1 MTQSQLLQLAVE
13 TLERLGIE
21 YALVGSLASSTL
33 GEARFTNDIDIVV
46 RLDVFDAACLC
57 DQFSGDEF
65 YAWKPTAIEETERGG
80 QFNVLHPATSNK
92 IDFILADDS
101 PWSRRQLERRVRRQ
115 VLEAGPC
122 YVASAED
129 IILGK
134 LLYYQDGGSEKH
146 LRDITGIL
154 LRSSE
159 QIDPAYLRDSAREIG
174 VTEELDS
181 ILQKLGME

>member
-46 RLDVFDAACLC
+46 RLDVFDAALLC
-57 DQFSGDEF
+57 DQFAGEEF

-92 IDFILADDS
+92 IDFIVADNS
-101 PWSRRQLERRVRRQ
+101 PWS
-115 VLEAGPC
+115 
-122 YVASAED
+122 
-129 IILGK
+129 
-134 LLYYQDGGSEKH
+134 H
-146 LRDITGIL
+146 
-154 LRSSE
+154 
-159 QIDPAYLRDSAREIG
+159 
-174 VTEELDS
+174 
-181 ILQKLGME
+181 